1 MNALPVIHFSLRKR
15 HSGQAFAAF
24 LLLFFMILMG
34 FFLMGDLSRV
44 MIAMNKAQDLAD
56 NAALAAAGAA
66 DARMFSDGS
75 LAINVPLAELRAR
88 TVVDAWLVMRY
99 PNENFMHLSLS
110 GLSIDD
116 REVIV
121 TVSGSVEAV
130 FGKFLGFESFPISRT
145 AHARLIYGI
154 IEEIK

>member
-1 MNALPVIHFSLRKR
+1 VNALPLVQFSLRKR
-15 HSGQAFAAF
+15 YSGQAFAAF

-34 FFLMGDLSRV
+34 FFLLGDLSRV

-75 LAINVPLAELRAR
+75 LVINKPLAELRAR

-110 GLSIDD
+110 AVSIDG
-116 REVIV
+116 REVII
-121 TVSGSVEAV
+121 TVSGSVDAV
-130 FGKFLGFESFPISRT
+130 FGKLLGFESFPISRT
-145 AHARLIYGI
+145 SRALLIYGI
-154 IEEIK
+154 YQEE